1 MTSNE
6 NTNNIEYNNNDSI
19 IIIMAG
25 GLGSRMKSEVPKV
38 LHIINNK
45 PLIINIIDSALK
57 VNPYKICIVV
67 GKFYELIKHTI
78 EDYYKKSNIST
89 IIYNTIIYKI
99 NYIIQN
105 EPQGTG
111 HAIMCCQNYLS
122 KLNMNINRCVILSGD
137 VPFIKADTINR
148 LLENDYDSNILLAYN
163 NNPHGY
169 GRIKYVNNKFS
180 KIIEEKDCSDEEKN
194 IKLINGGIY
203 FFKINVLINYINKL
217 TNNNNQN
224 EYYLTQIF
232 QLMNND
238 NLKIGTTL
246 INDLIEISG
255 INTKEQLYELE
266 TQYDV
271 LKKDIK

>member
-1 MTSNE
+1 MSNNE
-6 NTNNIEYNNNDSI
+6 NINNIHYNNYDSI

-57 VNPYKICIVV
+57 INPHKICIIV
-67 GKFYELIKHTI
+67 GKYYELIKDTI
-78 EDYYKKSNIST
+78 EDYYKKNN
-89 IIYNTIIYKI
+89 NTAIYKI
-99 NYIIQN
+99 NYIIQD

-111 HAIMCCQNYLS
+111 HAVMCCQNYLS
-122 KLNMNINRCVILSGD
+122 KLNMSINRCVILSGD
-137 VPFIKADTINR
+137 VPFIKANTINK
-148 LLENDYDSNILLAYN
+148 LLENEYDSNILIAYN

-169 GRIKYVNNKFS
+169 GRIKCVNSKFY
-180 KIIEEKDCSDEEKN
+180 KIVEEKDCNNEEKN

-203 FFKINVLINYINKL
+203 FFKINVLLKYISKL

-232 QLMNND
+232 ELMNND

-246 INDLIEISG
+246 IKDLIEISG
-255 INTKEQLYELE
+255 INTKEQLCELE
-266 TQYDV
+266 TQYHGFE
-271 LKKDIK
+271 KIDIK